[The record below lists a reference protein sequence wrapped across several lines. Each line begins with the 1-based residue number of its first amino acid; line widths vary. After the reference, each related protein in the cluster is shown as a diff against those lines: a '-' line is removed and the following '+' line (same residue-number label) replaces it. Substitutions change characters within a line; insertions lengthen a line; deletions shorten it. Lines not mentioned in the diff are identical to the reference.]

1 MSTKLLQYP
10 ERETKP
16 EYILERMTV
25 AIGWDVPI
33 DVARH
38 WDEDYELSR
47 AQILA
52 ELWGRANNHACS
64 AVSVELGL
72 MLLPKKGDDEKEYI
86 EASAVWKCFN
96 LAELPEPIHDKA
108 REFCI
113 ENIDKPVLTFIV
125 PGPVTVRTLSGESEE
140 EDTDPA

>member
-1 MSTKLLQYP
+1 MSSKLLPYP

-16 EYILERMTV
+16 EYILERMTM

-52 ELWGRANNHACS
+52 ELWGRANDHACS
-64 AVSVELGL
+64 AVSVELGS
-72 MLLPKKGDDEKEYI
+72 MFFPKKGDDEKEYI
-86 EASAVWKCFN
+86 EARAFWKCFN
-96 LAELPEPIHDKA
+96 ITELPEPMHDKA

-113 ENIDKPVLTFIV
+113 QNIDKSVLTFIAA
-125 PGPVTVRTLSGESEE
+125 GPVTVRTLGDESEE